1 MTDKGLDGVPI
12 FRNLGSQM
20 DREGHVKIENHIY
33 PTADRIAAL
42 MGNPSAEP
50 IVMLNLLKF
59 RDKAVYADGRATAL
73 TGREAY
79 MLYGE
84 AMRKVVE
91 KNGGRFVFQAAIEQL
106 VIGEVEQMWDIVA
119 LVEYPSASAFAKIAT
134 SPEVSEIGVHRAAGL
149 EGQLLIRVQ
158 QRPF

>member
-1 MTDKGLDGVPI
+1 MNV
-12 FRNLGSQM
+12 
-20 DREGHVKIENHIY
+20 ENHVY
-33 PTADRIAAL
+33 PTQDRIAAL

-59 RDKAVYADGRATAL
+59 REKAQYADGRATTL
-73 TGREAY
+73 SGREAY
-79 MLYGE
+79 MLYGD
-84 AMRKVVE
+84 AMRKFVE
-91 KNGGRFVFQAAIEQL
+91 KNGGKFIFQGFTEQL
-106 VIGEVEQMWDIVA
+106 VIGEVGEMWDIVA
-119 LVEYPSASAFAKIAT
+119 LVEYPSAAAFAKIAT